1 MSIPNCIL
9 TKKGQ
14 ALLAKTPS
22 GEAIPVTRWQMG
34 TGVLAPELAAEDM
47 TALVE
52 PLQYVPISSC
62 VSSGNKATIL
72 GQFVNTGLSEFC
84 LLYTSPSPRDRG

>member
-22 GEAIPVTRWQMG
+22 GAEIPVTRWQMG
-34 TGVLAPELAAEDM
+34 TGVLAPELAVEDM
-47 TALVE
+47 TALVS
-52 PLQYVPISSC
+52 PLQYLPISSC
-62 VSSGNKATIL
+62 STASC
-72 GQFVNTGLSEFC
+72 S
-84 LLYTSPSPRDRG
+84 